1 MPFGFEYP
9 HIIHPATLDSIFHL
23 MVATIQSGS
32 SMAEAA
38 VPYQLKS
45 LYVANKQ
52 PHDEGT
58 LYHGYATRGDA
69 PSSGQVTAN
78 LVVTDETWAEPKVIV
93 DGLVMKQVT
102 SGAGDFVEGGND
114 GEEEGVEKRSTRL
127 CWKLDPEAVVLT
139 AADGTDNAVEQVT
152 GLHDWLEL
160 ECHKTPNL
168 SLLVVGNSLDTGFVA
183 QLAEF
188 LPGGDTPYRG
198 ISRLTVTEKTDTS
211 LELWRTTLEASVPL
225 AKAHIHYESWD
236 DDSGPVEGKVYDL
249 IISSASYWSAEK
261 VTSLLV
267 PRLSPQGR
275 ILALGEQA
283 SDITS
288 SSGGDLVTC
297 SLPLKSGHTLNI
309 TSKTNTADL
318 QGPSSTGVAIVL
330 PLQSVSGA
338 NPLLTLA
345 EKLETRLQKIGLTSQ
360 RFSIEDYRQESAN
373 RPKYIIS
380 LLDLASTGFV
390 GAWSAEE
397 FSAFK
402 HLINNA
408 TNIFWVTR
416 GGQMIQPSEDGLLA
430 APTAGLLRVLRNE
443 MPFLA
448 LTHLDLSNAS
458 YTLAGSNGCE
468 YLAGLITNSWKT
480 SVDGSVQ
487 DEEKER
493 EFAEIDGHL
502 LIPRSIPEPVL
513 DIERATALGI
523 APPIGQPMRTAIADG
538 PIVLNAP
545 SGRRPVWARQ
555 SDSVL
560 PVLEPEHVEV
570 SVTSASM
577 SLDAG
582 SQLEGLDLLSVHAT
596 GTITQVGARASNLAV
611 GDRVIV
617 LNTAPGLRSHI
628 RQHSSWVHKLSGAS
642 ASPVAA
648 AAASLYL
655 TAAYILEEVVRLRSG
670 ESLFVDNGIEPLG
683 QALVRLALRRRVN
696 VLTSATSQVDQRWL
710 IEKCGVDK
718 DSIVDPRG
726 GDLSSYLLAKTGGLG
741 VDVVI
746 TPSHAFANRKD
757 TTSWTAEFGRTV
769 VFCGKESVSSS
780 ISFAPG
786 GSGSLTLLDPASLL
800 KEGRQSQKLN
810 ALLLR
815 SPELLDMAAIE
826 AEEMSKSPTTTIL
839 SISEIEKI
847 SALLLKAKQ
856 KAGILAITYDP
867 DAVVPTVAPKPLP
880 LQLDANGTYI
890 LAGGLGSLGMRI
902 ALRMVQHGA
911 KHIVLLSRS
920 GSKNKDKYA
929 GALAELSAAGCQV
942 DVLRCDVTREQ
953 DVQAVFDSLA
963 AASPVRAVRGVVQC
977 AMVLADSVFEN
988 MTYQQ
993 WQTAFEPKVAGT
1005 WYLHK
1010 LVPDPGG
1017 VDFFIM
1023 LSSIVSIIGNVS
1035 QANYAAGNAW
1045 MDGLAHYRRSLGLP
1059 ANSLNVGLVLDS
1071 DHDINGASLQD
1082 GGYLERFGHMASVS
1096 TTLDELDI
1104 ALLACMRESRRRDGG
1119 SGENA
1124 HASSLA
1130 IPPQFVYGMT
1140 DALPAKDQW
1149 TVDRKF
1155 LHRLESSLKSK
1166 EDEDEATNKG
1176 PSVAEQLGAV
1186 GSVNDAINIIQECFV
1201 TSKNLEIH
1209 LTVCHKETRY

>member
-45 LYVANKQ
+45 LYVSNKQ

-78 LVVTDETWAEPKVIV
+78 LVVTDETWGEPKVIV

-102 SGAGDFVEGGND
+102 SGAGDLVEAGNN
-114 GEEEGVEKRSTRL
+114 GEGEAVEKRSTRL

-139 AADGTDNAVEQVT
+139 AADGTNNAVEQVT
-152 GLHDWLEL
+152 GLQNWLEL
-160 ECHKTPNL
+160 ECHKQPNL
-168 SLLVVGNSLDTGFVA
+168 SLLVVGNSLDTGLVA

-211 LELWRTTLEASVPL
+211 LELWRTTLEASAPL
-225 AKAHIHYESWD
+225 AKAHIHYETWN

-267 PRLSPQGR
+267 PRLSSLGR
-275 ILALGEQA
+275 ILALGEQP
-283 SDITS
+283 SDLAP
-288 SSGGDLVTC
+288 SSGGDLFTC
-297 SLPLKSGHTLNI
+297 SLPLKSGPRLNI
-309 TSKTNTADL
+309 ASKTNTADL

-330 PLQSVSGA
+330 PSQSVSGTS
-338 NPLLTLA
+338 PLLTLA
-345 EKLETRLQKIGLTSQ
+345 EKLETRLQKIGLTSH
-360 RFSIEDYRQESAN
+360 RFSIEDYRQESASK
-373 RPKYIIS
+373 RKYIIS
-380 LLDLASTGFV
+380 LLDLASAGFV
-390 GAWSAEE
+390 GAWSAQE

-458 YTLAGSNGCE
+458 YTLAGSNGYE
-468 YLAGLITNSWKT
+468 DLAKLITNSWTT
-480 SVDGSVQ
+480 SVDGSVH
-487 DEEKER
+487 DERKER

-513 DIERATALGI
+513 DLERATALGI
-523 APPIGQPMRTAIADG
+523 APPIGQPLRTAIADG

-545 SGRRPVWARQ
+545 IGRSPVWARQ
-555 SDSVL
+555 SDSAH
-560 PVLEPEHVEV
+560 PALEPEHVEV
-570 SVTSASM
+570 SVTSAST
-577 SLDAG
+577 SLDGG
-582 SQLEGLDLLSVHAT
+582 SQLEGLDLLSTHAT
-596 GTITQVGARASNLAV
+596 GTITQVGARVSNLAV

-617 LNTAPGLRSHI
+617 LNTAPGLRSHV

-642 ASPVAA
+642 DSPVAA

-655 TAAYILEEVVRLRSG
+655 TAAYILEEVVRLRSE

-746 TPSHAFANRKD
+746 TSSHAFASRKD
-757 TTSWTAEFGRTV
+757 TPSWTAEFGRTV
-769 VFCGKESVSSS
+769 VLCGKESASSS
-780 ISFAPG
+780 ITFAPG
-786 GSGSLTLLDPASLL
+786 GSGSLTLLDPASLW

-815 SPELLDMAAIE
+815 SPELLDMAVIE
-826 AEEMSKSPTTTIL
+826 AEEISKSPTTTIL
-839 SISEIEKI
+839 SISEIESI

-856 KAGILAITYDP
+856 KAGILGITYDP

-942 DVLRCDVTREQ
+942 NVLRCDVTREQ

-963 AASPVRAVRGVVQC
+963 AASPARAVRGVVQC

-1010 LVPDPGG
+1010 LMPEPGG

-1104 ALLACMRESRRRDGG
+1104 ALLACMRESRRRDGE
-1119 SGENA
+1119 SGQNA
-1124 HASSLA
+1124 HASSLV

-1140 DALPAKDQW
+1140 DELPAKDQW

-1155 LHRLESSLKSK
+1155 LHRLESSLKAR
-1166 EDEDEATNKG
+1166 EDEDDDTNKG
-1176 PSVAEQLGAV
+1176 PSAAEQLGAV
-1186 GSVNDAINIIQECFV
+1186 GSANDAVSIIQDSFV
-1201 TSKNLEIH
+1201 TSKNLEMY
-1209 LTVCHKETRY
+1209 LTV